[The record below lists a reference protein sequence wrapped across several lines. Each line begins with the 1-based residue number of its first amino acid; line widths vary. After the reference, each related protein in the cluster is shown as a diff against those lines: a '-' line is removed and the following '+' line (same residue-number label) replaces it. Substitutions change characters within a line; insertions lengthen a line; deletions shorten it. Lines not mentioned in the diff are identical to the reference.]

1 MIELTPQLEKALAFV
16 CDLALKAGGMS
27 AMDAVML
34 IRQAATD
41 ATEKEQLL
49 APQAKPDSN
58 GHAVQ

>member
-1 MIELTPQLEKALAFV
+1 MIPLNQQLEQALAFV

-34 IRQAATD
+34 IRQAAT
-41 ATEKEQLL
+41 AAKAEEQPL
-49 APQAKPDSN
+49 APQAKPESN